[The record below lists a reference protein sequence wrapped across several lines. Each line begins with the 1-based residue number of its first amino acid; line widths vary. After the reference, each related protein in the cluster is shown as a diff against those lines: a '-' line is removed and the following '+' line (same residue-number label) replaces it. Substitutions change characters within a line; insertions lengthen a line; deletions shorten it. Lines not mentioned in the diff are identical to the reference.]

1 MGRRRDLPPNARRV
15 VYLAAVMDLFSRR
28 IVGWAISPNDD
39 RTLAKAGLSDALRR
53 RRPGPGFLHHTDRE
67 SPDTSDDYQRLLDDS
82 GALCSMSR
90 RGNCLDNAAMES
102 WFGARSPQAGP
113 GPLPVPLPTPL
124 PTPRPASPL
133 EASAIILELLR
144 QGYEHRHDAIELL
157 LTGPMRCVLDGV
169 EATAHV
175 EDRRAVNRSTTPL
188 ASTRKSMATAYTS
201 SFSWSNGVAA
211 SGREGDRD
219 RDRVRAGVS
228 RSGFRSSRPS
238 AVR

>member
-1 MGRRRDLPPNARRV
+1 MTTVRSLR
-15 VYLAAVMDLFSRR
+15 FS
-28 IVGWAISPNDD
+28 AC
-39 RTLAKAGLSDALRR
+39 ASDFP
-53 RRPGPGFLHHTDRE
+53 RPSVTTVATR
-67 SPDTSDDYQRLLDDS
+67 
-82 GALCSMSR
+82 
-90 RGNCLDNAAMES
+90 
-102 WFGARSPQAGP
+102 ARSPQAGP

-124 PTPRPASPL
+124 PASPL
-133 EASAIILELLR
+133 EASATILELLR

-157 LTGPMRCVLDGV
+157 LTGPMRCVLDEV
-169 EATAHV
+169 EATAHG